1 MAQEMSLKPITVKLS
16 LIERLMGVCTV
27 VVAYIAVRCLP
38 FETISKILGGLKHL
52 CQREI
57 GVEEADIA
65 WSAVRQ
71 SSFFFLGRAACLE
84 LSLAFVL
91 FALSKGLS
99 ATLCVGVATEPFRS
113 HSWVELGGKPFREA
127 DYIERDFRKL
137 LAV

>member
-1 MAQEMSLKPITVKLS
+1 MDVEMSLKPITVKLS
-16 LIERLMGVCTV
+16 LIERLMGISTV
-27 VVAYIAVRCLP
+27 AVAYIAVRCLP
-38 FETISKILGGLKHL
+38 FETICKILGGLKRRS
-52 CQREI
+52 QGEI
-57 GVEEADIA
+57 GVDEADIA

-127 DYIERDFRKL
+127 DYIERDFIKMF
-137 LAV
+137 AV